1 MVGWVPGVVGEG
13 GQGFAKLG
21 ADDGEGVI
29 FVVAMLM
36 KRGGLELVL
45 GGSEKESELLGA
57 V

>member
-1 MVGWVPGVVGEG
+1 MFAMVGWVPGVVGEG

-36 KRGGLELVL
+36 KLGCLELVL
-45 GGSEKESELLGA
+45 GCSEKES
-57 V
+57 